1 VLKELHIKN
10 IAVIDQ
16 VHIEFDSGFNVLTGE
31 TGAGKSI
38 LIDSINMA
46 LGKRVSHDLIRT
58 GCDKAT
64 VNACFE
70 VFDKA
75 TLDNLSDLGIDAE
88 DGIVAINRQLT
99 DDGKSSC
106 RINGV
111 IMPLAIVREA
121 ASMLIDIHGQSDN
134 RMLLDPHSHM
144 SFIDSF
150 GDCGD
155 ILNEYK
161 TSYKRMREITKQI
174 NGLSTSLDERQR
186 RQELL
191 EFQINEI
198 NSAKLKPNED
208 EELEAKRDY
217 LYNVESI
224 VSGAGAA
231 YGALYGGEEYSAYDL
246 LRGAEKALGGIS
258 QYLPKLS
265 ECYERLSGIVA
276 EVDDIASEINSCLA
290 STDFNMAELDLIE
303 ERLDTISN
311 LKRKYGNSIEE
322 ILKYAKLAEEE
333 ASAIEQRDEELE
345 RLGAELAAA
354 KAEVESI
361 ALKLTAK
368 RAAAAK
374 MLEEK
379 ILTELADLDMPKVR
393 FAINLCDRIEDGEI
407 LYTDSGKDEA
417 EFLLSTNPGEA
428 LKPMSKIASGGEL
441 SRIMLAVKTVL
452 ADSDDID
459 TMIFDEIDTGV
470 SGRAAQKIAEKL
482 SALAKN
488 RQVFSIT
495 HLAQIA
501 SMADQHY
508 LIKKTSTDQSTST
521 DVIPLD
527 HSGRVEE
534 LARIIGGVTVTDLTR
549 QSALEMLELAKNKKD
564 IR

>member
-1 VLKELHIKN
+1 MLKELHIKN

-16 VHIEFDSGFNVLTGE
+16 VHIEFDRGFNVLTGE

-58 GCDKAT
+58 GCEKAT

-70 VFDKA
+70 VCDKA
-75 TLDNLSDLGIDAE
+75 TLDALSDLGIEAE

-99 DDGKSSC
+99 DDGKSTC

-111 IMPLAIVREA
+111 TMPLAVVREA

-134 RMLLDPHSHM
+134 RMLLDPHSHLA
-144 SFIDSF
+144 FLDSF
-150 GDCGD
+150 GDCRD
-155 ILNEYK
+155 LLTEYK
-161 TSYKRMREITKQI
+161 ASYKKMRDITKQI
-174 NGLSTSLDERQR
+174 NGLSGTAQERQH
-186 RQELL
+186 RQEIL

-198 NSAKLKPNED
+198 SSARLKPCED

-217 LYNVESI
+217 LYNMESI

-231 YGALYGGEEYSAYDL
+231 YGALYGGEECSAYDL
-246 LRGAEKALGGIS
+246 LRRAERSLDGIS

-265 ECYERLSGIVA
+265 ECYDRLVGIVA
-276 EVDDIASEINSCLA
+276 EVDDIATEINSCLS
-290 STDFNMAELDLIE
+290 STDFNMAELDMIE

-322 ILKYAKLAEEE
+322 ILEYAKTAQTELTT
-333 ASAIEQRDEELE
+333 IENNDEELE
-345 RLGAELAAA
+345 KIRAELDAA
-354 KAEVESI
+354 KAEVADV
-361 ALKLTAK
+361 ALRLSTK
-368 RAAAAK
+368 RAAAAGE
-374 MLEEK
+374 LEQK

-393 FAINLCDRIEDGEI
+393 FAINLYEKTDDGEI
-407 LYTDSGKDEA
+407 LYSDTGKDEA

-441 SRIMLAVKTVL
+441 SRIMLAVKSVL
-452 ADSDDID
+452 SNSDDID

-482 SALAKN
+482 SALAKDK
-488 RQVFSIT
+488 QVFSIT

-501 SMADQHY
+501 SMADLHY
-508 LIKKTSTDQSTST
+508 LIKKTSTDQSTQT
-521 DVIPLD
+521 TVTPLD
-527 HSGRVEE
+527 HEGRVEE
-534 LARIIGGVTVTDLTR
+534 LARLIGGVTVTDLTR
-549 QSALEMLELAKNKKD
+549 QSALEMLQLAKDKKEK
-564 IR
+564 

>member
-1 VLKELHIKN
+1 MLKELHINN
-10 IAVIDQ
+10 IAVIDR
-16 VHIEFDSGFNVLTGE
+16 VHIEFDNGFNVLTGE

-70 VFDKA
+70 VSDKS
-75 TLDNLSDLGIDAE
+75 TLDALSDLGIEAE
-88 DGIVAINRQLT
+88 DGMVVINRQLT
-99 DDGKSSC
+99 DDGKSTC

-111 IMPLAIVREA
+111 TMPLAVVREA

-134 RMLLDPHSHM
+134 RMLLDPHSHLA
-144 SFIDSF
+144 FLDSF
-150 GDCGD
+150 GDCGN
-155 ILNEYK
+155 ILAEYK
-161 TSYKRMREITKQI
+161 ASYKKMRDITKQI
-174 NGLSTSLDERQR
+174 RELSGSVEERQH

-198 NSAKLKPNED
+198 NSAKLKIGED
-208 EELEAKRDY
+208 DELEAKRDY
-217 LYNVESI
+217 LYNMESI
-224 VSGAGAA
+224 VSGAGTA
-231 YGALYGGEEYSAYDL
+231 YGALYGGEECSAYDL
-246 LRGAEKALGGIS
+246 LRQAERALGGIS
-258 QYLPKLS
+258 QYLPKLA
-265 ECYERLSGIVA
+265 ECYDRLSGIVA
-276 EVDDIASEINSCLA
+276 DVDDVASEINSCLS
-290 STDFNMAELDLIE
+290 STDFNMAELDMIE

-322 ILKYAKLAEEE
+322 ILEYAKTAQTE
-333 ASAIEQRDEELE
+333 ALSIEQSDEELE
-345 RLGAELAAA
+345 RLGAELDSA
-354 KAEVESI
+354 KVDVERI
-361 ALKLTAK
+361 ASELSAK
-368 RAAAAK
+368 RIGAARV
-374 MLEEK
+374 LEEK

-393 FAINLCDRIEDGEI
+393 FAINLCQLTDDGEVH
-407 LYTDSGKDEA
+407 YTETGKDEA

-441 SRIMLAVKTVL
+441 SRIMLAVKSVL
-452 ADSDDID
+452 SDSDDID

-482 SALAKN
+482 SALAKGK
-488 RQVFSIT
+488 QVFSIT

-501 SMADQHY
+501 SMADSHY

-527 HSGRVEE
+527 SNGRVEE

-564 IR
+564 N

>member
-1 VLKELHIKN
+1 MLKELHIKN

-16 VHIEFDSGFNVLTGE
+16 VHIEFDNGFNVLTGE

-46 LGKRVSHDLIRT
+46 LGRRVSHDLIRT

-64 VNACFE
+64 VNTCFE
-70 VFDKA
+70 VSNKA
-75 TLDNLSDLGIDAE
+75 TLDALSDLGIEAE
-88 DGIVAINRQLT
+88 DGMVVINRQLT
-99 DDGKSSC
+99 DDGKSTC

-111 IMPLAIVREA
+111 TMPLAVVREA

-134 RMLLDPHSHM
+134 RMLLDSHSHLA
-144 SFIDSF
+144 FLDSF
-150 GDCGD
+150 GDCEN
-155 ILNEYK
+155 ILAEYK
-161 TSYKRMREITKQI
+161 ASYKKMRDITKQI
-174 NGLSTSLDERQR
+174 NGLSCSAQERQH

-198 NSAKLKPNED
+198 NSAKLKIGED

-217 LYNVESI
+217 LYNMESI

-231 YGALYGGEEYSAYDL
+231 YGALYGGEECSAYDL
-246 LRGAEKALGGIS
+246 LRQAERSLGGIS
-258 QYLPKLS
+258 QYLPKLA

-276 EVDDIASEINSCLA
+276 DVDDVASEINSCLS
-290 STDFNMAELDLIE
+290 STDFNMAELDMIE

-322 ILKYAKLAEEE
+322 ILEYLKSAQTE
-333 ASAIEQRDEELE
+333 ASSIEQNDEELA
-345 RLGAELAAA
+345 RLSAELDGA
-354 KAEVESI
+354 KAEVERL
-361 ALKLTAK
+361 AAELTAK
-368 RAAAAK
+368 RTAAARV
-374 MLEEK
+374 LEEK

-393 FAINLCDRIEDGEI
+393 FAINLCQRTDDGEVS
-407 LYTDSGKDEA
+407 YTDSGKDEA

-441 SRIMLAVKTVL
+441 SRIMLAVKSVL
-452 ADSDDID
+452 SDMDDID

-482 SALAKN
+482 SALAKG

-501 SMADQHY
+501 SMADSHY

-527 HSGRVEE
+527 SSGRVEE

-564 IR
+564 N

>member
-1 VLKELHIKN
+1 MLKELHIKN

-16 VHIEFDSGFNVLTGE
+16 VHIEFDNGFNVLTGE

-58 GCDKAT
+58 GCERAT

-70 VFDKA
+70 VSGKA
-75 TLDNLSDLGIDAE
+75 TLDALSDLGIEAE
-88 DGIVAINRQLT
+88 DGMVVINRQLT
-99 DDGKSSC
+99 DDGKSTC

-111 IMPLAIVREA
+111 TMPLAVVREA

-134 RMLLDPHSHM
+134 RMLLDSHSHLA
-144 SFIDSF
+144 FLDSF
-150 GDCGD
+150 GDCQS
-155 ILNEYK
+155 LLTEYK
-161 TSYKRMREITKQI
+161 ASYKKMREITKQI
-174 NGLSTSLDERQR
+174 KGLSESVEERQH

-198 NSAKLKPNED
+198 NSAKLKIGED

-217 LYNVESI
+217 LYNMESI
-224 VSGAGAA
+224 ISGAGAA
-231 YGALYGGEEYSAYDL
+231 YGALYGGEECSAYDL
-246 LRGAEKALGGIS
+246 LRQAERALNGIS

-276 EVDDIASEINSCLA
+276 EVDDIASEINSCLS
-290 STDFNMAELDLIE
+290 STDFNMAELDMIE

-322 ILKYAKLAEEE
+322 ILEYVKSAEAE
-333 ASAIEQRDEELE
+333 ASSIEKRDEELE
-345 RLGAELAAA
+345 RLGAELDSA
-354 KAEVESI
+354 KAEVESV

-368 RAAAAK
+368 RAEAAK
-374 MLEEK
+374 VLEGK

-393 FAINLCDRIEDGEI
+393 FAINLWDRMDGGEVS
-407 LYTDSGKDEA
+407 YTDSGKDEA

-441 SRIMLAVKTVL
+441 SRIMLAVKSVL
-452 ADSDDID
+452 SDSDDID

-482 SALAKN
+482 SALAKG

-501 SMADQHY
+501 SMADSHY
-508 LIKKTSTDQSTST
+508 LIKKTSTDQSTQT
-521 DVIPLD
+521 TVTPLD
-527 HSGRVEE
+527 NDGRVEE
-534 LARIIGGVTVTDLTR
+534 LARIIGGVMVTDLTR
-549 QSALEMLELAKNKKD
+549 QSALEMLELAKRKKD
-564 IR
+564 N

>member
-1 VLKELHIKN
+1 MLKELNIQN
-10 IAVIDQ
+10 IAVIDK
-16 VHIEFDSGFNVLTGE
+16 VHIEFNRGFNVLTGE

-58 GCDKAT
+58 GCDKAI

-70 VFDKA
+70 VSDKA
-75 TLDNLSDLGIDAE
+75 TLDGLSDLGIEVE
-88 DGIVAINRQLT
+88 DGIIVINRQLT
-99 DDGKSSC
+99 NDGKSTC

-111 IMPLAIVREA
+111 TMPLAVVREA

-134 RMLLDPHSHM
+134 RMLLDSHCHLA
-144 SFIDSF
+144 FLDSF
-150 GDCGD
+150 GDSQD
-155 ILNEYK
+155 LLTEYK
-161 TSYKRMREITKQI
+161 ASYKKMRDITKQI
-174 NGLSTSLDERQR
+174 NALSGSLDERQR

-198 NSAKLKPNED
+198 NSARLKSGED
-208 EELEAKRDY
+208 EELEAKREY
-217 LYNVESI
+217 LYNIESI

-246 LRGAEKALGGIS
+246 LRQAERALGGVS
-258 QYLPKLS
+258 QYLPNLS

-276 EVDDIASEINSCLA
+276 EVDDIASEINSCLS

-333 ASAIEQRDEELE
+333 ASSIEQRDEELE
-345 RLGAELAAA
+345 KLGAELDAA
-354 KAEVESI
+354 KAEVERAASE
-361 ALKLTAK
+361 LSVK
-368 RAAAAK
+368 RTAAAK
-374 MLEEK
+374 LLEER
-379 ILTELADLDMPKVR
+379 ISAELADLDMPKVR
-393 FAINLCDRIEDGEI
+393 FAINLCEHTDDGEI
-407 LYTDSGKDEA
+407 SYTDSGKDEA
-417 EFLLSTNPGEA
+417 EFMLSTNPGEA

-441 SRIMLAVKTVL
+441 SRIMLAVKSVL
-452 ADSDDID
+452 SGSDDID

-482 SALAKN
+482 SALAKDK
-488 RQVFSIT
+488 QVFSIT

-501 SMADQHY
+501 SMADSHY
-508 LIKKTSTDQSTST
+508 LIKKTSTEQSTST
-521 DVIPLD
+521 DVTELD

-564 IR
+564 N

>member
-1 VLKELHIKN
+1 MLKELHIKN

-16 VHIEFDSGFNVLTGE
+16 VHIEFDNGFNVLTGE

-70 VFDKA
+70 VSDKTVLKA
-75 TLDNLSDLGIDAE
+75 LSDLGIDAE
-88 DGIVAINRQLT
+88 DGIVAISRQLT
-99 DDGKSSC
+99 DDGKSTC

-111 IMPLAIVREA
+111 TMPLAVVREA
-121 ASMLIDIHGQSDN
+121 SSMLIDIHGQSDN
-134 RMLLDPHSHM
+134 RMLLDSHSHM
-144 SFIDSF
+144 AFLDSF

-161 TSYKRMREITKQI
+161 ASYKRMCDIKKQI
-174 NGLSTSLDERQR
+174 NELSGSQDERLH

-198 NSAKLKPNED
+198 NSARLKPNED

-217 LYNVESI
+217 LYNMESI
-224 VSGAGAA
+224 VSGAGTA
-231 YGALYGGEEYSAYDL
+231 YGALYGGDEYSAYDL
-246 LRGAEKALGGIS
+246 LRQAERALGGIS

-276 EVDDIASEINSCLA
+276 EVDDVASEINSCLS
-290 STDFNMAELDLIE
+290 STDFNMAELDMIE

-311 LKRKYGNSIEE
+311 LKRKYGNSIED
-322 ILKYAKLAEEE
+322 ILKYAKSAEAE
-333 ASAIEQRDEELE
+333 ASSIEKRDEEIE
-345 RLGAELAAA
+345 RLGAELDSA
-354 KAEVESI
+354 KAEVGSI
-361 ALKLTAK
+361 ASRLTAK
-368 RAAAAK
+368 RTAAAK
-374 MLEEK
+374 VLEEK
-379 ILTELADLDMPKVR
+379 ILAELADLDMPKVR
-393 FAINLCDRIEDGEI
+393 FAINLYERFDGGDI
-407 LYTDSGKDEA
+407 SYTDSGKDEA

-441 SRIMLAVKTVL
+441 SRIMLAVKSVL
-452 ADSDDID
+452 SDSDDID

-482 SALAKN
+482 SALAKH

-501 SMADQHY
+501 SMADSHF

-521 DVIPLD
+521 DVMPLD

-549 QSALEMLELAKNKKD
+549 QSALEMLELAKNKKEH
-564 IR
+564 